1 MKRFALLILSAFIS
15 HSALATDWGLGGAI
29 GQPFPTGPSDFFHA
43 EKEELHG
50 SLWVR
55 HMVKPNWGYEVNYQ
69 RLNFENRQTYGTDA
83 NVTGY
88 SLNGVMKC
96 TCYHSWHP
104 IGALGL
110 GLGEITDLGSKKYQE
125 LLAFLR
131 LGVEYNLTQNFAL
144 GAHTQFSYLPETS
157 SHAPTE
163 IHALSYLVS
172 AAYSFGGSEAK
183 AAERAHAKT
192 ETHAPEVAVHAVAD
206 ADGDGIPDTADKC
219 PSTPAG
225 AKVNAYGCQEKEKAE
240 VRLNLVF
247 PAGKSVITPD
257 QKGQVEEVAQFM
269 KQNPTTK
276 VTIEGHTDNT
286 GSEALNKKLS
296 KSRAEAVRQSLIKDF
311 GVAADRVKSE
321 GFGSSK
327 PVDSNDSV
335 EGRQKNRRV
344 IATIE

>member
-1 MKRFALLILSAFIS
+1 MKSFIFVILASLSSVSA
-15 HSALATDWGLGGAI
+15 SAANLGLGGAL
-29 GQPFPTGPSDFFHA
+29 GQPFPTGPSSFFQA

-50 SLWVR
+50 SLWFR
-55 HMVKPNWGYEVNYQ
+55 HMVTPTWGYELNYQ
-69 RLNFENRQTYGTDA
+69 RLNFDKRPSLGPDA

-88 SLNGVMKC
+88 SLNGIMKC
-96 TCYHSWHP
+96 NCYGKWHP
-104 IGALGL
+104 IGALGV
-110 GLGEITDLGSKKYQE
+110 GLGEVTDLGLKKYQE

-131 LGVEYNLTQNFAL
+131 LGVEYDLSQNFAI
-144 GAHTQFSYLPETS
+144 GVHSQFSYLPETS

-172 AAYSFGGSEAK
+172 LAYSFGSAKSVETAPTKSEVRVNES
-183 AAERAHAKT
+183 AAPRAT
-192 ETHAPEVAVHAVAD
+192 D
-206 ADGDGIPDTADKC
+206 ADGDGVPDTADKC
-219 PSTPAG
+219 PNTPAG

-247 PAGKSVITPD
+247 PAGKSVITSD

-269 KQNPTTK
+269 KQNASTK

-296 KSRAEAVRQSLIKDF
+296 KLRAEAVRQSLIKDF
-311 GVAADRVKSE
+311 GIAADRVKSE
-321 GFGSSK
+321 GYGSAK
-327 PVDSNDSV
+327 PIDSNDTA

-344 IATIE
+344 MATIE